1 MISIQLYNPAII
13 LTDMA
18 TIVALNPNESK
29 ECKRT
34 IRRIF
39 GNVQKSVYF
48 FSYYESLGSPK
59 KNNHIAFFNS

>member
-1 MISIQLYNPAII
+1 MLQIANEG
-13 LTDMA
+13 
-18 TIVALNPNESK
+18 IVLDNYEYP
-29 ECKRT
+29 
-34 IRRIF
+34 